1 MFVSIIIPSYNHA
14 LYLQERIESI
24 LNQSFQNFEMII
36 LDDKSPDDS
45 HKIIKK
51 YENHPKVS
59 HCIINKKN
67 SGSTFFQWN
76 KGLELAKGELIWI
89 AESDDIADH
98 EFLATLI
105 PQFEKNPQL
114 VLAYSQSYRMNATG
128 EITGTW
134 KSQTDPLDLEYFN
147 QDFTQDGLHYIERF
161 LCHENTIPNASAV
174 LFKKDTYIKVGGA
187 ATSLKYIG
195 DWDIWTKIVTNGDI
209 YFNSEPL
216 NYFRYHDKS
225 VIAQVQENL
234 NHKKFD
240 LEEQL
245 IIFRKNIINSLKN
258 NKDKTPITNIKKF
271 YTNKLNISYKKII
284 KESYRKNNKSQ
295 ANIYIE
301 EFKNNITIFTLLRFN
316 IKWWLYRIL
325 YKIKNLIE

>member
-24 LNQSFQNFEMII
+24 LNQSFQNFEVII

-45 HKIIKK
+45 HKIIEK

-67 SGSTFFQWN
+67 SGSTFSQWN

-98 EFLATLI
+98 EFLATLV
-105 PQFEKNPQL
+105 PQFEKNPKL

-174 LFKKDTYIKVGGA
+174 LFKKQAYFNLGETNPN
-187 ATSLKYIG
+187 LKYIG
-195 DWDIWTKIVTNGDI
+195 DWDIWMKIVSQGEL
-209 YFNSEPL
+209 FFRVKPL
-216 NYFRYHDKS
+216 NHFRYHDNS
-225 VIAQVQENL
+225 AIANSI
-234 NHKKFD
+234 KF
-240 LEEQL
+240 Q
-245 IIFRKNIINSLKN
+245 
-258 NKDKTPITNIKKF
+258 
-271 YTNKLNISYKKII
+271 
-284 KESYRKNNKSQ
+284 
-295 ANIYIE
+295 
-301 EFKNNITIFTLLRFN
+301 
-316 IKWWLYRIL
+316 
-325 YKIKNLIE
+325 

>member
-24 LNQSFQNFEMII
+24 LNQSFQNFEVII

-45 HKIIKK
+45 HKIIEK

-67 SGSTFFQWN
+67 SGSTFSQWN

-134 KSQTDPLDLEYFN
+134 KSQTDPLDPEYFN

-174 LFKKDTYIKVGGA
+174 LFKKQAYFDLGEINPN
-187 ATSLKYIG
+187 LKYIG
-195 DWDIWTKIVTNGDI
+195 DWDIWTKIVLQGDI
-209 YFNSEPL
+209 FFFAKPL
-216 NYFRYHDKS
+216 NYFRYHNNS
-225 VIAQVQENL
+225 VIAKVKANL
-234 NHKKFD
+234 DEHQIEVEKQIE
-240 LEEQL
+240 LLRE
-245 IIFRKNIINSLKN
+245 NIIYILENMH
-258 NKDKTPITNIKKF
+258 NKPIT
-271 YTNKLNISYKKII
+271 SKII
-284 KESYRKNNKSQ
+284 KIYKEKLNMNYKRIIKNSYQKKDLIQTKYYIQKFKKNSKPS
-295 ANIYIE
+295 
-301 EFKNNITIFTLLRFN
+301 TIIRFH
-316 IKWWLYRIL
+316 IKWIFYKLLYR
-325 YKIKNLIE
+325 

>member
-67 SGSTFFQWN
+67 SGSTFSQWN

-98 EFLATLI
+98 EFLATLV

-114 VLAYSQSYRMNATG
+114 VLAYSQSYR
-128 EITGTW
+128 
-134 KSQTDPLDLEYFN
+134 
-147 QDFTQDGLHYIERF
+147 
-161 LCHENTIPNASAV
+161 
-174 LFKKDTYIKVGGA
+174 
-187 ATSLKYIG
+187 
-195 DWDIWTKIVTNGDI
+195 
-209 YFNSEPL
+209 
-216 NYFRYHDKS
+216 
-225 VIAQVQENL
+225 
-234 NHKKFD
+234 
-240 LEEQL
+240 
-245 IIFRKNIINSLKN
+245 
-258 NKDKTPITNIKKF
+258 
-271 YTNKLNISYKKII
+271 
-284 KESYRKNNKSQ
+284 
-295 ANIYIE
+295 
-301 EFKNNITIFTLLRFN
+301 
-316 IKWWLYRIL
+316 
-325 YKIKNLIE
+325 

>member
-24 LNQSFQNFEMII
+24 LNQSFQNFEVII

-45 HKIIKK
+45 HKIIEK

-67 SGSTFFQWN
+67 SGSTFSQWN

-134 KSQTDPLDLEYFN
+134 KSQTDPLDPEYFN

-174 LFKKDTYIKVGGA
+174 LFKKQAYFDLGEINPN
-187 ATSLKYIG
+187 LKYIG
-195 DWDIWTKIVTNGDI
+195 DWDIWTKIVLQGDI
-209 YFNSEPL
+209 FFFAKPL
-216 NYFRYHDKS
+216 NYFRYHNNS
-225 VIAQVQENL
+225 VIAKVKANL
-234 NHKKFD
+234 DEHQIEVEKQIE
-240 LEEQL
+240 LLRE
-245 IIFRKNIINSLKN
+245 NIIYILENMH
-258 NKDKTPITNIKKF
+258 NKPIT
-271 YTNKLNISYKKII
+271 SKII
-284 KESYRKNNKSQ
+284 KIYKEKLNMNYKRIIKNSYQQKDLIQTKYYIQKFKKNSKPS
-295 ANIYIE
+295 
-301 EFKNNITIFTLLRFN
+301 TIIRFH
-316 IKWWLYRIL
+316 IKWIFYKLLYR
-325 YKIKNLIE
+325 